1 MSSNIIWQGIYASL
15 DDIVASGKGFEG
27 GRWMERIRGQL
38 LDYRAD
44 DHYLAS
50 PPRPSDL
57 PVLCAITGSS
67 KIIDFGGSSGW
78 TFEYLKRTLEMNA
91 IVKYII
97 VELEEVCEYIK
108 KMSFHDKNKEVFCA
122 ADVVCEKMD
131 ILYSN
136 SALQYMA
143 DDVFLMKII
152 NHSMPEYI
160 LLEDFFGGEF
170 DDYYSLQKYYD
181 HTIPVKFRNRKEF
194 ITKILKAGYSLKYA
208 KPYMPAI
215 RGEIQELY
223 MDNFPKN
230 LRVRYGETLLFE
242 RNSND

>member
-1 MSSNIIWQGIYASL
+1 
-15 DDIVASGKGFEG
+15 
-27 GRWMERIRGQL
+27 
-38 LDYRAD
+38 
-44 DHYLAS
+44 
-50 PPRPSDL
+50 
-57 PVLCAITGSS
+57 
-67 KIIDFGGSSGW
+67 
-78 TFEYLKRTLEMNA
+78 
-91 IVKYII
+91 
-97 VELEEVCEYIK
+97 
-108 KMSFHDKNKEVFCA
+108 
-122 ADVVCEKMD
+122 
-131 ILYSN
+131 
-136 SALQYMA
+136 
-143 DDVFLMKII
+143 
-152 NHSMPEYI
+152 MPEYI